1 MVEWSFH
8 TPITKEEAITMDC
21 HDYITV
27 APERKRGQHL
37 GQEERGAIKQLKKQ
51 GYSLRAI
58 AREINCSPST
68 VMNELRRGTPLR
80 KSHRGRAPEYSA
92 KRGRA
97 VYEANRMRC
106 RRHHRIV
113 RCSYFIQW
121 MVKQVRKRGWSLDVC
136 VGYARLHRLF
146 AETELVCTKTLYN
159 ELAAGNLPLSLFEM
173 PEVLKR
179 KRIKRNGRAHKRL
192 KGRSIDERPEIV
204 DARIEI
210 GHWEADTV
218 IGRRNG
224 KEAAVLTLVERVT
237 NNYLAIR
244 IPGKNSDAVIDAMRL
259 LRAEYGELFSKVF
272 KSITTDNGSEFE
284 DFAQLQDWGADIY
297 FAHPYSSWER
307 PVNERHNGL
316 LRQYIPKGVS
326 IEKYTPE
333 DVLSFADELN
343 SRPRRRLGYRTP
355 EELFDAFLDSV
366 YAA

>member
-1 MVEWSFH
+1 
-8 TPITKEEAITMDC
+8 MDC
-21 HDYITV
+21 HNYIIV

-37 GQEERGAIKQLKKQ
+37 GREERGAIQQLKKQ

-68 VMNELRRGTPLR
+68 VMYELRRGTPQR

-92 KRGRA
+92 KRGLA
-97 VYEANRMRC
+97 IYEANRQRC
-106 RRHHRIV
+106 RRSHHIDCCLAFV
-113 RCSYFIQW
+113 EW
-121 MVKQVRKRGWSLDVC
+121 VVEQVRTQKWSLDVC
-136 VGYARLHRLF
+136 VGHARLYRLF
-146 AETELVCTKTLYN
+146 SAREMVCTKTLYN
-159 ELAAGNLPLSLFEM
+159 EAAAGNLPLSLFEL
-173 PEVLKR
+173 PRVLNR
-179 KRIKRNGRAHKRL
+179 KQSKKGHRKHKRL
-192 KGRSIDERPEIV
+192 KGRSIDERPNIV
-204 DARIEI
+204 DLRTEL

-218 IGRRNG
+218 IGRKSG
-224 KEAAVLTLVERVT
+224 KEAAILTLVERVT

-244 IPGKNSDAVIDAMRL
+244 IPGKNSESVMQAMEGL
-259 LRAEYGELFSKVF
+259 QEEYGELFRYVF

-284 DFAQLQDWGADIY
+284 DFAKVEEWGSAIY

-333 DVLSFADELN
+333 DVLWFADELN
-343 SRPRRRLGYRTP
+343 SRPRKRLGYRTP
-355 EELFDAFLDSV
+355 EELFEAFLDSL

>member
-1 MVEWSFH
+1 
-8 TPITKEEAITMDC
+8 MDC

-27 APERKRGQHL
+27 EPERKRGQHL
-37 GQEERGAIKQLKKQ
+37 GREERGAIQQLKKQ
-51 GYSLRAI
+51 GCSLRAI

-92 KRGRA
+92 KRGIA
-97 VYEANRMRC
+97 VYEANRMQC
-106 RRHHRIV
+106 RRHHHIV
-113 RCSYFIQW
+113 RCSAFVQW
-121 MVKQVRKRGWSLDVC
+121 VVEQVREHDWSLDEC
-136 VGYARLHRLF
+136 VGYARLHRRF
-146 AETELVCTKTLYN
+146 AATEMICTKTLYN
-159 ELAAGNLPLSLFEM
+159 EIAAGNLPLSLFEM
-173 PEVLKR
+173 PEILKR
-179 KRIKRNGRAHKRL
+179 KRSKRSNRKHKRL
-192 KGRSIDERPEIV
+192 KGRSIDERPAIV
-204 DARIEI
+204 DLRTEF

-244 IPGKNSDAVIDAMRL
+244 IPGKNSEAVINAMKG
-259 LRAEYGELFSKVF
+259 LRAEYGELFHSVF

-284 DFAQLQDWGADIY
+284 DFAKLEDWGAGIY

-326 IEKYTPE
+326 IERYTPE
-333 DVLSFADELN
+333 DVLHFADKLN
-343 SRPRRRLGYRTP
+343 SRPRKRLGYRTP
-355 EELFDAFLDSV
+355 EELFEAFLDSL